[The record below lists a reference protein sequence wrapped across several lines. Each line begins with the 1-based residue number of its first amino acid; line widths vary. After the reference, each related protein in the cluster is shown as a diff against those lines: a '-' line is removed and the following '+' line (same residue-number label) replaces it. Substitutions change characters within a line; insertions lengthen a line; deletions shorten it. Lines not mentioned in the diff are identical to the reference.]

1 MRLRDL
7 FKIICL
13 IIAPIWFE
21 FYKNALFCARLDLYT
36 ASATARCIG
45 FEGRAFGGFL
55 LINSMI
61 FLNELK
67 QVTQR
72 KSIY

>member
-1 MRLRDL
+1 MRLL
-7 FKIICL
+7 NLYKIICL
-13 IIAPIWFE
+13 ILAPIWFE
-21 FYKNALFCARLDLYT
+21 LYKNALFCARLDLYT
-36 ASATARCIG
+36 ARATQRCVRLKV
-45 FEGRAFGGFL
+45 RAFGGFL

-72 KSIY
+72 KNIN